1 MSAVLITGASGFIG
15 SNLRDRLAAAE
26 PVAAPRFAGLERLFE
41 EHRFTH
47 VYHLAAAAVRAD
59 EDHSDEAVE
68 CNTLRT
74 FQLAR
79 LALRYG
85 VKRFIYVGSGF
96 EYREQPRPI
105 DEFAPLSAS
114 NLYGASKIAGWMLLD
129 YLCREEGLPLVTLR
143 PFAIYGPGEHAS
155 KLIPYVSSSALRRR
169 RMQLTGGD
177 QVRDYIYVEDAI
189 DGLIAAGRCDGCIG
203 RVYNLGAGPENAKPV
218 RAIVEQIL
226 HLAGAPLSL
235 CEFGKAERTRRDPAY
250 LVADASRAGAELGWR
265 PKVDLQDGLIAT
277 LVSVA

>member
-1 MSAVLITGASGFIG
+1 MSGVLITGASGFVG
-15 SNLRDRLAAAE
+15 SNLRNRLAAAQ
-26 PVAAPRFAGLERLFE
+26 PVVTARLEGLEQLFE

-47 VYHLAAAAVRAD
+47 VYHLAAAGVRAG
-59 EDHSDEAVE
+59 EDGFEQTVE

-74 FQLAR
+74 YQLAR

-85 VKRFIYVGSGF
+85 VKRFVYVGSGF
-96 EYREQPRPI
+96 EYRAQPRPI
-105 DEFAPLSAS
+105 KESAALSAS
-114 NLYGASKIAGWMLLD
+114 NLYGASKVAGWILLD

-155 KLIPYVSSSALRRR
+155 KLIPYVSSSALRRQP
-169 RMQLTGGD
+169 MQLTGGE
-177 QVRDYIYVEDAI
+177 QVRDYIYIDDAL
-189 DGLIAAGRCDGCIG
+189 DGLIAAGECEGCIG

-226 HLAGAPLSL
+226 TLAGAPLSL

-250 LVADASRAGAELGWR
+250 LVADPSRAGAELGWHA
-265 PKVDLQDGLIAT
+265 KVALQDGLIAT